1 MTDITVGIVFVAVAG
16 VIGYLLG
23 LLTQDLLWRKYRAK
37 VEQREDEHKNH
48 IKMLN
53 SRLKNQKGQY
63 YNNNKEKKEKIRQI
77 LTQAILD
84 VDSLTN

>member
-37 VEQREDEHKNH
+37 VEQREDEYKNH

-63 YNNNKEKKEKIRQI
+63 YNNKKEKKEKIRQI